1 MYDEVIH
8 EKYRNGQEGGVF
20 MRIEA
25 YTQVQQLYN
34 TKKAVKTLAASN
46 AGTSDKIQI
55 SSIGR
60 DIQVARAAVDASSD
74 VREELIAPL
83 RAGIENG
90 TYHVSGES
98 FAEKLLQK
106 YDEISGL

>member
-1 MYDEVIH
+1 
-8 EKYRNGQEGGVF
+8 

-34 TKKAVKTLAASN
+34 TKKAVKTPAASN
-46 AGTSDKIQI
+46 AGVSDKIQI

-60 DIQVARAAVDASSD
+60 DIQVAKAAVEASSD
-74 VREELIAPL
+74 IREDVIAPL
-83 RAGIENG
+83 RASIESG

-98 FAEKLLQK
+98 FAEKLLQQ
-106 YDEISGL
+106 YDEISSL